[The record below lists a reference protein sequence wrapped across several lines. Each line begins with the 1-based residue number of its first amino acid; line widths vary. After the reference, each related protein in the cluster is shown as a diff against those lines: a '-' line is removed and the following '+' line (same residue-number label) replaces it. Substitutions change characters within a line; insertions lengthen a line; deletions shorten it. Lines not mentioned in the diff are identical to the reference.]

1 MGARRAA
8 AREALD
14 DDHAGAAAWAG
25 MRGGGRWLGAIGVG
39 IGGLGLGRRR
49 PEQLARRGDVVGT
62 GATGEQA
69 VVANAVET
77 ARQNMDEE
85 AADEL
90 VDGERHHLV
99 SIVTFAAVILP
110 LEGDAV
116 VVECDQPAVGD
127 GDAM

>member
-25 MRGGGRWLGAIGVG
+25 MRGGRWLGAIGVG
-39 IGGLGLGRRR
+39 IGGLGLRRR
-49 PEQLARRGDVVGT
+49 HAEQLARRGDVVGT

-116 VVECDQPAVGD
+116 VV
-127 GDAM
+127 